1 MPWHAYVMC
10 VSQLRVLT
18 MRLNIRLQ
26 YFVILPSVKH
36 WTLEAQWLLTLS
48 FLCCPIM
55 WLYVLSYVLWYA
67 YKRMLVFTSSCLLE
81 SSCLIYSICV
91 CLRTGVSNTYD
102 VVFLFL
108 SFFVLCTLCF
118 QFHCP
123 FDILDRW
130 LSAYYTL
137 METYKLC

>member
-55 WLYVLSYVLWYA
+55 WLYVLSYVLWCPYTKGWSSLPQVACWRARFLFTLFVFA
-67 YKRMLVFTSSCLLE
+67 YVQVCPTHMMLCFCFCLSSSC
-81 SSCLIYSICV
+81 
-91 CLRTGVSNTYD
+91 
-102 VVFLFL
+102 
-108 SFFVLCTLCF
+108 VLCVSSFIAPSIFSTVDLV
-118 QFHCP
+118 HT
-123 FDILDRW
+123 IR
-130 LSAYYTL
+130 
-137 METYKLC
+137 